1 MANKNVKTVYKVKW
15 KNMSY
20 AIGVALVGI
29 ALLFGIY
36 KGFVLFKDYKSTRKL
51 IDEIKD
57 KAETSNIVDDA
68 KTQTIRPDS
77 TISKFDAYWD
87 YIKLG
92 LLDVNMAGLK
102 KMNAEAV
109 GYIEVKGT
117 DFSYPVALGEYYKS
131 HSFDKLDNSLGWIYV
146 KDDFD
151 ADNLETNTII
161 YGNKNF
167 LGVLASDL
175 NEVFKDDWNSNN
187 ENFIVKFYTDK
198 FSSLWQIISVYK
210 TKEKDYLETSF
221 ESDEILEKYID
232 KALKSTKV
240 KFKGTAKTTDKFLT
254 LTTNSRGSN
263 LVVQAKLIKIRTE

>member
-1 MANKNVKTVYKVKW
+1 MAQKKVKTIYKVKW

-20 AIGVALVGI
+20 VIGASVLGI
-29 ALLFGIY
+29 LLLLA
-36 KGFVLFKDYKSTRKL
+36 LFKGIVLLKDYSSTRKL
-51 IDEIKD
+51 IDEIRE
-57 KAETSNIVDDA
+57 KAEISSIVDDE
-68 KTQTIRPDS
+68 KTQTIKPDS

-92 LLDVNMAGLK
+92 LLDVNMANLK

-117 DFSYPVALGEYYKS
+117 NFSYPVALGEYYKN
-131 HSFDKLDNSLGWIYV
+131 HSFDKKENSLGWIYTSE
-146 KDDFD
+146 DFD
-151 ADNLETNTII
+151 DDNLGVNTII

-167 LGVLASDL
+167 FGVLTSDL
-175 NEVFKDDWNSNN
+175 NEVFKSDWNSNN
-187 ENFIVKFYTDK
+187 ENFIIKFYTDK

-210 TKEKDYLETSF
+210 TKEKDYLKVDF
-221 ESDEILEKYID
+221 ESDELLEKYID
-232 KALKSTKV
+232 KALKSTQV

-254 LTTNSRGSN
+254 LTTNSKGSN